1 MIMTRA
7 EVIAFLQ
14 LDGSV
19 DWNSFIDMNIP
30 IAEQAVCDYCN
41 NDFIDKTF
49 DYFSSSAVSFSNVD
63 NSINYTG
70 IGDRKLVANDSIR
83 VYGALRNS
91 QTFTVG
97 SVSADKIILNSIDD
111 IADEDAGEGIFIT
124 RIKYPKPIKLTVS
137 KMIKYIMGISDLDFN
152 IKSEKIDDYAV
163 SFSDTVYG
171 YPQSV
176 MSQLNAY
183 RQLYKIDLFNCNRGC
198 S

>member
-1 MIMTRA
+1 MIATRT
-7 EVIAFLQ
+7 EIKSLLQ
-14 LDGSV
+14 ITSTDY
-19 DWNSFIDMNIP
+19 DIFIDMNIP

-41 NDFIDKTF
+41 TDFIDKNF
-49 DYFSSSAVSFSNVD
+49 DYFSSSAISFDNST
-63 NSINYTG
+63 NSINYVG
-70 IGDRKLVANDSIR
+70 IGTKKLAANDSIR
-83 VYGALRNS
+83 VYKSLRNN
-91 QTFTVG
+91 QTFTV
-97 SVSADKIILNSIDD
+97 STVNTDSIVLSDID
-111 IADEDAGEGIFIT
+111 TIADEDEGEGIHIT
-124 RIKYPKPIKLTVS
+124 KVIYPKPIKLTVS

-163 SFSDTVYG
+163 NFSDTVYG